1 MHMYIVISTQ
11 NNVENPHGQTASI
24 EYSFLLLQ
32 ITAPNIQTDVHTIH
46 QELDEVVST
55 WSFLFRLFLFLSLGR
70 LKSSMLETVQVE
82 GMWQE
87 GERRKKTYLKAAVC
101 YVLPCFLSH

>member
-55 WSFLFRLFLFLSLGR
+55 
-70 LKSSMLETVQVE
+70 
-82 GMWQE
+82 
-87 GERRKKTYLKAAVC
+87 
-101 YVLPCFLSH
+101 